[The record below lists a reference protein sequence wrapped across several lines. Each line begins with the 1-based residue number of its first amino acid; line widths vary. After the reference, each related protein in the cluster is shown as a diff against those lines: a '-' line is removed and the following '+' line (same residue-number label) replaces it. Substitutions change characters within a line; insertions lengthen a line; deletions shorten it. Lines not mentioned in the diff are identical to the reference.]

1 VPNQLIKKKMR
12 TVKSIIAV
20 SFMLIGLNVSAQNP
34 EKALKVGEKAPM
46 FELTNSV
53 NKNVS
58 LEKLLKKGP
67 IVLVWY
73 RGGWCPYCN
82 LALNNLQEALP
93 QIKKLKAQLVAIT
106 PEVPDS
112 SFTTKERNNLK
123 FEVLSDIN
131 NQVGRKYGL
140 VYKLSPDV
148 EKMYESKIGLSKY
161 NGNKS
166 AELPMPATYIIDKEG
181 VIRYAFVDAD
191 YKKRADPNEVI
202 KALRELK

>member
-1 VPNQLIKKKMR
+1 MR

>member
-1 VPNQLIKKKMR
+1 MK
-12 TVKSIIAV
+12 TVKSIIIV
-20 SFMLIGLNVSAQNP
+20 SFMLIGLSVSAQNP
-34 EKALKVGEKAPM
+34 EKALKVGDKAPM

-53 NKNVS
+53 SKKVS

-67 IVLVWY
+67 VVLVWY

-82 LALNNLQEALP
+82 LALNKLQEALP
-93 QIKKLKAQLVAIT
+93 DMKKLKTQLVAIT

-148 EKMYESKIGLSKY
+148 EKMYESKFGLSQY
-161 NGNKS
+161 NGNKN
-166 AELPMPATYIIDKEG
+166 AELPMPATYVIDKEG
-181 VIRYAFVDAD
+181 IIRYAFVDAD
-191 YKKRADPNEVI
+191 YKKRADPSEVI

>member
-1 VPNQLIKKKMR
+1 MPNQLIERKMK
-12 TVKSIIAV
+12 TIKSIIVA
-20 SFMLIGLNVSAQNP
+20 SFMLMSLSVSAQNP

-53 NKNVS
+53 GKKVS

-67 IVLVWY
+67 AVLVWY

-82 LALNNLQEALP
+82 LALNKYQEALP
-93 QIKKLKAQLVAIT
+93 EMKKLKAQLVAIT

-112 SFTTKERNNLK
+112 SFTTQERNNLK
-123 FEVLSDIN
+123 FEVLSDTN

-140 VYKLSPDV
+140 VFKLAPDV
-148 EKMYESKIGLSKY
+148 EKRYESGFGLSHY
-161 NGNKS
+161 NGNTN
-166 AELPMPATYIIDKEG
+166 AELPMPATYIVDKKG
-181 VIRYAFVDAD
+181 IIRYAFVDAD